1 MYVVPFR
8 PEKLFQP
15 VRSQAEFN
23 FQLTGSRSARA
34 RARMSSLKNIFS
46 RKATRLRQLTNLNPE
61 KKFQLRKDTIMQ
73 MLKGYSN
80 DLRG

>member
-15 VRSQAEFN
+15 VRLQAEFN

-46 RKATRLRQLTNLNPE
+46 KKGTRQLTNLNPE
-61 KKFQLRKDTIMQ
+61 KEFQLRKDTIMQ
-73 MLKGYSN
+73 MLNILHYTA
-80 DLRG
+80 